1 MKTNRGFLFY
11 GSVFVLM
18 TIAAMNAAAGGN
30 AEAVSEGQT
39 ITEGDYEFDAEGI
52 TTFNDGSE
60 KNVPGTITKYV
71 GWDTDVVIPAT
82 IGDKPVVAIGSSA
95 FNGAELTSVTIP
107 EGVVTIGISAFRNN
121 KLTAVTIPST
131 VKTIRGT
138 AFADNLL
145 TEAVI
150 PEGVVDI
157 RSNIFQNN
165 QLTKLTIPGTLRT
178 ITASAFTNLS
188 LTEVDIP
195 EGVVEIGENA
205 FANNKLTEV
214 VIPESVVVIGNS
226 AFSGNSL
233 DSITIPGSVRSLG
246 SHSGGWWVVIGGDPA
261 TFILGDNIGGNSS
274 MVRASLGR
282 NVFFN
287 YIANGRKAGTYTK
300 DMPCEEKTSGDF
312 TYQETQYG
320 AVLTGWSGGGNRLRI
335 PAEVDG
341 VPVKALASSR
351 DIFERF
357 EGMFKGRGLE
367 NILIPEG
374 ITYIGEETFG
384 NLGSYRNNLTQ
395 ITIPNTVTYI
405 GDGAFRGNSLT
416 SLTIPGGVEY
426 IGREA
431 FAENQLTSITIE
443 ANVPL
448 GTGGD
453 GAPSFG
459 NRFGNFYDGNDK
471 KAGTYTYS
479 NGQWAY
485 RQ

>member
-1 MKTNRGFLFY
+1 MKTSRGFLFY

-18 TIAAMNAAAGGN
+18 TIVAMNAAAGGN
-30 AEAVSEGQT
+30 SEAVSEGQT
-39 ITEGDYEFDAEGI
+39 ITEGDYEFDADGI
-52 TTFNDGSE
+52 TRFNNGSE
-60 KNVPGTITKYV
+60 RNVPGTITKYV
-71 GWDTDVVIPAT
+71 GWDTEVVIPAT
-82 IGDKPVVAIGSSA
+82 IGGKPVVAIGSSA

-121 KLTAVTIPST
+121 KLTAVTIPTT
-131 VKTIRGT
+131 VEMIRGT

-165 QLTKLTIPGTLRT
+165 PITKLTIPSTLTT
-178 ITASAFTNLS
+178 ITASAFTS
-188 LTEVDIP
+188 LPLTAVDIP

-205 FANNKLTEV
+205 FANNNLKEV
-214 VIPESVVVIGNS
+214 VIPESVVVIGNN
-226 AFSGNSL
+226 AFSGNNL

-261 TFILGDNIGGNSS
+261 TFILGDNIGGNSG

-282 NVFFN
+282 NVFYN
-287 YIANGRKAGTYTK
+287 YIANGRKAGIYTK

-312 TYQETQYG
+312 TYQETEYG

-341 VPVKALASSR
+341 VPVKAIASSR

-395 ITIPNTVTYI
+395 ITIPSTVTYI
-405 GDGAFRGNSLT
+405 GDGAFRGNRLT
-416 SLTIPGGVEY
+416 SITIPGGVTY
-426 IGREA
+426 IGGEA
-431 FAENQLTSITIE
+431 FAENQLTSVTIGVDVSL
-443 ANVPL
+443 ASPSFSNYFD
-448 GTGGD
+448 GFYDSNGINGGD
-453 GAPSFG
+453 L
-459 NRFGNFYDGNDK
+459 YL
-471 KAGTYTYS
+471 
-479 NGQWAY
+479 
-485 RQ
+485 